1 MKKIAG
7 NPLIKTDSKGR
18 IFVDLVS
25 LEDFLK
31 NFDTPIMIF
40 LENRIINNVN
50 TFQNVFKSIFGE
62 NKFFCFYSMKANFL
76 PEICQIISS
85 LGIGSEI
92 IGLPELKLALKNG
105 FPPEKI
111 IIGGPYLPKN
121 VIFESVKNNI
131 KEIIVYNLNILKS
144 IDLIAQ
150 KSGKTQNICLRVNSE
165 KFNSRLGV
173 KLNEKNLEKL
183 KNVIKDCKNIK
194 ITTILS
200 HYTTQMNNIEKFLKN
215 IEIISENVKKLRE
228 IGINIE
234 NINLGGG
241 FPEAT
246 IMKETQL
253 IGIARSMKKTIE
265 SSNFEYNQIYF
276 EPGRYFVGDAG
287 LFLTEI
293 INVNEDRWIFLNL
306 GNNICPKFAKCS
318 LRFYNISQINKPHKY
333 KTSIA
338 GIVPTDQDVLAKD
351 YFFTYE
357 INENDKILITN
368 VGAYALTFSNRF
380 PYTLPKMFLV
390 KDKNYKLIFDPNVNH
405 DISIF

>member
-1 MKKIAG
+1 
-7 NPLIKTDSKGR
+7 
-18 IFVDLVS
+18 
-25 LEDFLK
+25 
-31 NFDTPIMIF
+31 
-40 LENRIINNVN
+40 
-50 TFQNVFKSIFGE
+50 
-62 NKFFCFYSMKANFL
+62 
-76 PEICQIISS
+76 
-85 LGIGSEI
+85 
-92 IGLPELKLALKNG
+92 
-105 FPPEKI
+105 
-111 IIGGPYLPKN
+111 
-121 VIFESVKNNI
+121 
-131 KEIIVYNLNILKS
+131 
-144 IDLIAQ
+144 
-150 KSGKTQNICLRVNSE
+150 
-165 KFNSRLGV
+165 V

-200 HYTTQMNNIEKFLKN
+200 HYTTQMNNLEKFLKN

-246 IMKETQL
+246 IMKEKRL
-253 IGIARSMKKTIE
+253 IEIARSMKKTIE
-265 SSNFEYNQIYF
+265 SSNIEYNQIYF

-380 PYTLPKMFLV
+380 PYTLPKIFLV
-390 KDKNYKLIFDPNVNH
+390 KDKNFKLIFDPNVNH
-405 DISIF
+405 DISLF

>member
-131 KEIIVYNLNILKS
+131 KEIIVYNLNILKF

-150 KSGKTQNICLRVNSE
+150 KSGKIQNICLRVNSE

-173 KLNEKNLEKL
+173 KLNEKNLEKI
-183 KNVIKDCKNIK
+183 KNIIKECKNIK

-265 SSNFEYNQIYF
+265 SSNIEYNQIYF

-351 YFFTYE
+351 YFFTEE
-357 INENDKILITN
+357 INENDKVLITN

-405 DISIF
+405 DISLF